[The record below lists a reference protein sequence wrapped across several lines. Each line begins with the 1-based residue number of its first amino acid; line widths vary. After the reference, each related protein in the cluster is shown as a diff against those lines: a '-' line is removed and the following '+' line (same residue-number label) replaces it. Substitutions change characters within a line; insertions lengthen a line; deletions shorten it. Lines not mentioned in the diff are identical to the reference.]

1 MARLLVVT
9 ALVGIGSG
17 VSGLLV
23 SVLLH
28 LIQHLVYGYSEG
40 TFLQGLSRSSP
51 AVRVLA
57 LASAGTAGGVGWWA
71 LRKWGKR
78 VVSIQ
83 KSVDGERMPPLATL
97 ANTGLQIAIVGLGA
111 SIGREVAPRELGAM
125 FAGWLVDRAGLT
137 ARERRI
143 LVASGAGAGLAA
155 VYNVPLGG
163 AIFTVE
169 ILLGELSFATALPAL
184 ATSAIGTLVARI
196 FVPTAPLY
204 RLPQFTLTP
213 SLFMWSLLVGPIL
226 GFAAVGFVQLA
237 RAVGMRRPRN
247 WKLLVVMPVVFTLIG
262 VISVAFPAVLGNGRA
277 LGQIAFDATEPLG
290 LIATLLALKVV
301 ATLGTIGS
309 GAAGGTL
316 TPSVAIGACLGAV
329 TGGLWAM
336 LWPGAPVAA
345 FAFIGAAAFLAST
358 MRAPF
363 TALVLI
369 VEFTGQGPSLLV
381 PAMLAIAG
389 SVMVSYLL
397 GRWGITGVA

>member
-1 MARLLVVT
+1 
-9 ALVGIGSG
+9 
-17 VSGLLV
+17 
-23 SVLLH
+23 
-28 LIQHLVYGYSEG
+28 
-40 TFLQGLSRSSP
+40 
-51 AVRVLA
+51 
-57 LASAGTAGGVGWWA
+57 
-71 LRKWGKR
+71 
-78 VVSIQ
+78 
-83 KSVDGERMPPLATL
+83 
-97 ANTGLQIAIVGLGA
+97 
-111 SIGREVAPRELGAM
+111 
-125 FAGWLVDRAGLT
+125 
-137 ARERRI
+137 
-143 LVASGAGAGLAA
+143 
-155 VYNVPLGG
+155 
-163 AIFTVE
+163 
-169 ILLGELSFATALPAL
+169 
-184 ATSAIGTLVARI
+184 
-196 FVPTAPLY
+196 
-204 RLPQFTLTP
+204 
-213 SLFMWSLLVGPIL
+213 
-226 GFAAVGFVQLA
+226 
-237 RAVGMRRPRN
+237 
-247 WKLLVVMPVVFTLIG
+247 MPVVFTLIG
-262 VISVAFPAVLGNGRA
+262 VISVGFPAVLGNGRA